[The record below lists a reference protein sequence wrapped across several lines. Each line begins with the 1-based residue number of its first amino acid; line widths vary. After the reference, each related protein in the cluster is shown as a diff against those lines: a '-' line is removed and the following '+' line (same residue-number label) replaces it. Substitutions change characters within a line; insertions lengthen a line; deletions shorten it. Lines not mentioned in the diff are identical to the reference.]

1 VLWLTPKDVQA
12 IHRAQLAEHGGLQ
25 GIRNEAALHSTLAR
39 PHQLLHY
46 RPDASVYQLAA
57 SLGYGFARNHV
68 FADGNKRVALM
79 AMFSFLGF
87 NDLRL
92 NADEAETVVV
102 IEDLAAGKI
111 SEEELAAWLERNTD
125 PWTD

>member
-1 VLWLTPKDVQA
+1 MLRLTPKDVQS

-39 PHQLLHY
+39 PKQLLHD
-46 RPDASVYQLAA
+46 RPEASLYQLAA

-92 NADEAETVVV
+92 NADETETVVV

-125 PWTD
+125 QWTD